1 MSQTSDTI
9 AQDLALATSAA
20 STIVQLV
27 PAIAPYAAAID
38 LALALAQKV
47 APPLYDEIVNLIE
60 RIKDGGAP
68 TDADLAA
75 LRAMIAQLKNPDSYF
90 ADTLAEIKALLVA
103 QVAKSALTIQAAQPV
118 TVPEIPPVAASPA
131 DLAPAPEPA
140 ITAAVSVACAKCGQA
155 LVPNSPENCHC

>member
-60 RIKDGGAP
+60 RIKNGGEP

-75 LRAMIAQLKNPDSYF
+75 LRAIIAQLKNPDNYF
-90 ADTLAEIKALLVA
+90 AETLAEIKALLVA
-103 QVAKSALTIQAAQPV
+103 QTATPAVTDQAAPPV
-118 TVPEIPPVAASPA
+118 TPPAPPAVAASQTDPT
-131 DLAPAPEPA
+131 PTPEPA
-140 ITAAVSVACAKCGQA
+140 IAAAGVTCGKCGQM
-155 LVPNSPENCHC
+155 LIPNSPENCNC

>member
-20 STIVQLV
+20 TTIVQLV

-60 RIKDGGAP
+60 RIQAGGEP

-75 LRAMIAQLKNPDSYF
+75 LRAIIAQLKNPDSYF
-90 ADTLAEIKALLVA
+90 ADTLEEIKALLVA
-103 QVAKSALTIQAAQPV
+103 QTAKAAVTAQAAPPV
-118 TVPEIPPVAASPA
+118 TPPAEPAVAASQA
-131 DLAPAPEPA
+131 DSASTPEPA
-140 ITAAVSVACAKCGQA
+140 LAAANVTCGKCGQV
-155 LVPNSPENCHC
+155 LLPNAPENCNC